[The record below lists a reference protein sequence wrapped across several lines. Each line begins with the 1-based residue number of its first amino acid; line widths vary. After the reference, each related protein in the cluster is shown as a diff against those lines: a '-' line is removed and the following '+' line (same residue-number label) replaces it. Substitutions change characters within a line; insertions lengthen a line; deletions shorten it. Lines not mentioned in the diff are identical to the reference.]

1 MMNKLEKEE
10 KRLEKLLKEAIES
23 GEFDVYVVEGK
34 VKIIAINEDELKMK
48 VVRKPKTRKK

>member
-1 MMNKLEKEE
+1 MNKLEKEE